1 MRTVPASAAKP
12 RKSAPRVNKQESLA
26 AVPVPRGLAELTS
39 ASRDAPSTATP
50 GTRRAS
56 AVFSAATTS
65 ARQPAFAASKAA
77 GSTPGTGASRPSPPS
92 PA

>member
-65 ARQPAFAASKAA
+65 ARQPVSAAPTAA
-77 GSTPGTGASRPSPPS
+77 RSTPGTGSRDPLVPR